1 MAGNVVDN
9 LTQSATPEEVVRTLS
24 TSLDEA
30 GGDKSEIISRVKA
43 MPNSTRNKRRH
54 CAAEPRFFASRGD
67 AQVDVIP
74 EPFIGILVPG
84 FQVLFIILC
93 CFEGEG
99 GDVCYAVPS
108 QRTVGE
114 VAVECEAREHAGAF

>member
-1 MAGNVVDN
+1 MG
-9 LTQSATPEEVVRTLS
+9 TFS
-24 TSLDEA
+24 TSLDEP
-30 GGDKSEIISRVKA
+30 GGDKSEIISRIKA
-43 MPNSTRNKRRH
+43 MPNSTRHKRRH
-54 CAAEPRFFASRGD
+54 RAAESGFLAPGGD

-84 FQVLFIILC
+84 LQVLFTVLG

-99 GDVCYAVPS
+99 GNVCHAIPT

-114 VAVECEAREHAGAF
+114 VAVECETREHAGAFRHFPDAIVF